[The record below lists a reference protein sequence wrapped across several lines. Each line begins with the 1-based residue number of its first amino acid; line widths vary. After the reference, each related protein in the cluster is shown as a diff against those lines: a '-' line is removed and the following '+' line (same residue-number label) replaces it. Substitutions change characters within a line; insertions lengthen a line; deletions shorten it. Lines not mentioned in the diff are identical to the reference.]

1 MTGPIDW
8 RQRFPLFSFRVFLI
22 ALLVLLPV
30 PESFGDPLDSQG
42 IPVTRG
48 EILQEALDNNPG
60 IIVQANRLS
69 AAKEEVGIRRATYYP
84 QISLNL
90 AQLYLN
96 TPVLGISFP
105 NEQPLAPE
113 AILPTFTQGI
123 FEFGRRHNQVKAAVL
138 KKKARRWMLEEARLA
153 VVWKAAMSFDQ
164 LAMYQHLLQAADEN
178 ERAARK
184 HLERTR
190 LRLEKGLAIFPDL
203 TQAKVYWQK
212 SRLQIV
218 QIRNSLRKAQA
229 DLVYAT
235 GHKKFHPYLAVESTW
250 AERLPRNPDALDES
264 AMRQRP
270 LLLSLRRKDREKK
283 VLVDREFDEHL
294 PKLDLFA
301 NGLIVY
307 GLPSSVTLAPPSSG
321 LFFPGFQTGIVLS
334 VPIFSGMSVMHGTEK
349 AKAVFHKEV
358 ADTRLAE
365 IRVARNVRKAWF
377 DLETQRKKI
386 DLDQTEVENATV
398 NRAMVQRSY
407 DKGLVDSVTRIQAQ
421 AEFVM
426 AHETLIADQFRLKMI
441 LDELDWQVGA
451 WPSDFSGAS
460 KGGGAEG
467 VEDLPK

>member
-1 MTGPIDW
+1 MKFFPVGW
-8 RQRFPLFSFRVFLI
+8 RKFFFVCFCLTTTSYVFFLPSPDSF
-22 ALLVLLPV
+22 A
-30 PESFGDPLDSQG
+30 ESPDLDPG
-42 IPVTRG
+42 IPVTR
-48 EILQEALDNNPG
+48 EEVLQEALDNNPG
-60 IIVQANRLS
+60 IIVQASRLS
-69 AAKEEVGIRRATYYP
+69 ASREEVGIRRATYYP

-123 FEFGRRHNQVKAAVL
+123 FEFGRRHNQVRAAIL
-138 KKKARRWMLEEARLA
+138 KKQSRRWMLEEARLS

-164 LAMYQHLLQAADEN
+164 LAMYQHLLEAADEN

-218 QIRNSLRKAQA
+218 QIRNSLHKAQA

-235 GHKKFHPYLAVESTW
+235 GHKKFRPYKALEDSRPVM
-250 AERLPRNPDALDES
+250 LPQDPDTLVES
-264 AMRQRP
+264 AMNQRP
-270 LLLSLRRKDREKK
+270 LLMSLRKKDREKK
-283 VLVDREFDEHL
+283 VLVNREFDEHL

-307 GLPSSVTLAPPSSG
+307 GLPSAVTLAPPSSG
-321 LFFPGFQTGIVLS
+321 LFFPGFQTGVVLS
-334 VPIFSGMSVMHGTEK
+334 IPIFSGMSVVHGTQK
-349 AKAVFHKEV
+349 ARALFQKEV
-358 ADTRLAE
+358 SDTRLAE

-377 DLETQRKKI
+377 DLETQRKKVE
-386 DLDQTEVENATV
+386 LDQTEVENATV
-398 NRAMVQRSY
+398 NRDMVQKSY
-407 DKGLVDSVTRIQAQ
+407 DRGLVDSVTRIQAQ
-421 AEFVM
+421 AEYVT
-426 AHETLIADQFRLKMI
+426 ARETLIADQFRLRMI
-441 LDELDWQVGA
+441 LDELEWQVGI
-451 WPSDFSGAS
+451 WPRLVAKPPSVRVPAR
-460 KGGGAEG
+460 KG
-467 VEDLPK
+467 